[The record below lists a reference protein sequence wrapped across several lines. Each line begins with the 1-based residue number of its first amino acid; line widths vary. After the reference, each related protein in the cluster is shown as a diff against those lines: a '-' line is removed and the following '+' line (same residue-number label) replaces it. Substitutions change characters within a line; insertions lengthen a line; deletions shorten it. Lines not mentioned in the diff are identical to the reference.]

1 MITVTGEPN
10 GNRLENCV
18 VLWPHK
24 KGWND
29 VDCNSKAIGF
39 CDIQPRPR
47 FLMRGKKELRNFSK
61 KDSLQVIFS
70 NRDTIK
76 SEI

>member
-1 MITVTGEPN
+1 MIMVTGEPN
-10 GNRLENCV
+10 GDRLENCV

-29 VDCNSKAIGF
+29 VDCDSKAIGF

-47 FLMRGKKELRNFSK
+47 FLMRGKKEFMNLSK
-61 KDSLQVIFS
+61 LDSIRVIFS
-70 NRDTIK
+70 DRDTLK